1 MSTNDYDEAKLDMLS
16 RNGVT
21 FFNDHV
27 KILHHSRSNHDQHL
41 YVETLIK
48 LINYTFS
55 CTLNHKFKQYA
66 TMLRENYPGVYYSQ
80 VYTDAFLSQYLNY
93 SFSDM
98 EGIVDHRLQ
107 LEIEFKATQHMF
119 NKNFK

>member
-1 MSTNDYDEAKLDMLS
+1 MSTYDYDELKLNMLS
-16 RNGVT
+16 QNGVT
-21 FFNDHV
+21 FVNDHE
-27 KILHHSRSNHDQHL
+27 KTLHHSRTNHDQHL

-55 CTLNHKFKQYA
+55 RLLNHKFKQYA

-80 VYTDAFLSQYLNY
+80 VYADAFSSPYLNY

-98 EGIVDHRLQ
+98 EGIVDRRLQ
-107 LEIEFKATQHMF
+107 LEVEFKATQHTF
-119 NKNFK
+119 NKIFK